1 MINNH
6 DKAPDHS
13 REETEAIYNEIIKML
28 SMEDGNKTFSEKGML
43 SARLK
48 NLIAL
53 ASVLAGQRSQ
63 DVASCVKESLRA
75 GATREEIMEVLQLA
89 IVMAEIPAR
98 YYTEIV
104 QNAIKGFE
112 AED

>member
-13 REETEAIYNEIIKML
+13 RQEAEAIYNEIIKML
-28 SMEDGNKTFSEKGML
+28 SMEDGNKTFSEKGVL

-53 ASVLAGQRSQ
+53 ASALAGQRSQ
-63 DVASCVKESLRA
+63 DVASCVKASLRA
-75 GATREEIMEVLQLA
+75 GATREEIMEVLRLA
-89 IVMAEIPAR
+89 IVMAEIPAKH
-98 YYTEIV
+98 YTDIV
-104 QNAIKGFE
+104 QNAIKVFE